1 MDERED
7 IQKKTFG
14 KWINSQLSY
23 SPVSVTDL
31 YYDLRDGL
39 ILLTV
44 LEQLTEKK
52 LKRERGSLRVHH
64 LSNVSTVLR
73 VLQDNR
79 VKLVNINNV
88 DIVDGNP
95 KITLALVWSIILHW
109 QFNRVLGEHFQHMSN
124 LERSLLAWCRQSTL
138 GSEYAKHGVDV
149 RDFTHS
155 WKDGLAILA
164 LLHNFKK
171 DLFDFHEATQKS
183 PVARLEL
190 AFDLIQKELGITRLL
205 DPEDLHNT
213 KPDKKSV
220 MTYIMCIF
228 QVLPHDVINMD
239 VLNDI
244 TPGAADSDFGTAP
257 QLIGSPLKTPIKT
270 LTNGKMQGNSNII
283 DTR

>member
-14 KWINSQLSY
+14 KWINSQLEY

-44 LEQLTEKK
+44 LEQLTETK

-73 VLQDNR
+73 VLHENS

-109 QFNRVLGEHFQHMSN
+109 QFNRVLGC
-124 LERSLLAWCRQSTL
+124 LLYTSPSPR
-138 GSEYAKHGVDV
+138 
-149 RDFTHS
+149 
-155 WKDGLAILA
+155 
-164 LLHNFKK
+164 
-171 DLFDFHEATQKS
+171 DLFTSRMPSSA
-183 PVARLEL
+183 
-190 AFDLIQKELGITRLL
+190 
-205 DPEDLHNT
+205 
-213 KPDKKSV
+213 
-220 MTYIMCIF
+220 
-228 QVLPHDVINMD
+228 
-239 VLNDI
+239 
-244 TPGAADSDFGTAP
+244 
-257 QLIGSPLKTPIKT
+257 
-270 LTNGKMQGNSNII
+270 
-283 DTR
+283 